1 MYFISVLLN
10 LTLAGAV
17 PTHGWMQDNNAY
29 ETIEACQSDIP
40 ERTLPIHYFIN
51 EWSKGL
57 GQVDAIQ
64 CLTEEEWVK
73 LNEELGHINPKKN
86 SNKKLNNSQ
95 T

>member
-1 MYFISVLLN
+1 MYFISVLIN

-17 PTHGWMQDNNAY
+17 PTHGWMQDNSGY
-29 ETIEACQSDIP
+29 ETIEECQTDIP
-40 ERTLPIHYFIN
+40 ERSLPIHYFVN
-51 EWSKGL
+51 EWSNGL

-73 LNEELGHINPKKN
+73 LNEELGHKRPV
-86 SNKKLNNSQ
+86 KKLNNSQ